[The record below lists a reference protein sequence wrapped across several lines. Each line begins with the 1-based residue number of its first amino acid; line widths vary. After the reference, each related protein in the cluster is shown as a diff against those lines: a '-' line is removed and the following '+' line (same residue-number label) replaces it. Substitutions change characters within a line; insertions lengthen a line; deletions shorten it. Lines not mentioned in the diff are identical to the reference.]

1 MISYPL
7 FKRNFIQSLK
17 PLTIFVSIL
26 AMYVI
31 VIVYMYDPKLMEMLT
46 EYQKLMPEMMMA
58 MGMSGASNSLIEF
71 METYLYGLLMTL
83 LPFIFSIM
91 MCNSF
96 LTRYIDTG
104 SLACILATPNSRK
117 KIVITQ
123 ALSLILCITLLM
135 GISTVIGIASCQVL
149 FPQQLDIETYLILNG
164 CTLLLQFAIA
174 GICFFAACLFNDA
187 KQYYAFG
194 AGIPLCFYLIKMLAN
209 MGEKLDVMKY
219 FTIFSLLPTD
229 LIVAKD
235 PQVIFYNIA
244 LAVIGIVLFTGGILV
259 FNRKDFSI

>member
-96 LTRYIDTG
+96 
-104 SLACILATPNSRK
+104 
-117 KIVITQ
+117 
-123 ALSLILCITLLM
+123 
-135 GISTVIGIASCQVL
+135 
-149 FPQQLDIETYLILNG
+149 
-164 CTLLLQFAIA
+164 
-174 GICFFAACLFNDA
+174 
-187 KQYYAFG
+187 
-194 AGIPLCFYLIKMLAN
+194 
-209 MGEKLDVMKY
+209 
-219 FTIFSLLPTD
+219 
-229 LIVAKD
+229 
-235 PQVIFYNIA
+235 
-244 LAVIGIVLFTGGILV
+244 
-259 FNRKDFSI
+259 

>member
-1 MISYPL
+1 M
-7 FKRNFIQSLK
+7 
-17 PLTIFVSIL
+17 
-26 AMYVI
+26 
-31 VIVYMYDPKLMEMLT
+31 D
-46 EYQKLMPEMMMA
+46 
-58 MGMSGASNSLIEF
+58 
-71 METYLYGLLMTL
+71 
-83 LPFIFSIM
+83 
-91 MCNSF
+91 
-96 LTRYIDTG
+96 
-104 SLACILATPNSRK
+104 
-117 KIVITQ
+117 
-123 ALSLILCITLLM
+123 ALSYC
-135 GISTVIGIASCQVL
+135 S
-149 FPQQLDIETYLILNG
+149 
-164 CTLLLQFAIA
+164 LLL
-174 GICFFAACLFNDA
+174 